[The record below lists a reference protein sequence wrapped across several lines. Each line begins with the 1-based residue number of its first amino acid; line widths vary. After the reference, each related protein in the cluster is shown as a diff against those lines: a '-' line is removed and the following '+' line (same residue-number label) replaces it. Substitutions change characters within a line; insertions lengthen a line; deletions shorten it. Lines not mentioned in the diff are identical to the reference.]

1 MYFVCS
7 QVFDISGASQSTQLP
22 QILSGTVFSIG
33 EIQMVRNHTY
43 CSKKYLIIEI
53 RFLSIFEATVQKLKA
68 SNIVRNRS
76 FYSEI
81 QMNRIH
87 MFYSEKIQFL
97 TIFEAMRTFLG
108 PRNFKCLL
116 CAVQYEQSS
125 ALLNCI

>member
-1 MYFVCS
+1 
-7 QVFDISGASQSTQLP
+7 
-22 QILSGTVFSIG
+22 
-33 EIQMVRNHTY
+33 MVRNHTY

-53 RFLSIFEATVQKLKA
+53 RFLTLFEATVQKLKA

-97 TIFEAMRTFLG
+97 TIFEAMHTFLG